1 MNGYLRESN
10 VELAAATQENT
21 DSSPGEQLR
30 RHRELSGLTP
40 ADVGIR
46 LRLRTCII
54 EALENDD
61 YQQMP
66 KLVFARGYLRSY
78 AKILGLPANEIVQKF
93 EQLQLTE
100 SSTGVCSP
108 LRNSFRKPQTR
119 EHAKLPWIMLTVA
132 VIIFIIAGFWEPLT
146 QRLNH
151 TLITSS
157 SSEKTLKSIPVNDQ
171 TITMEPTSDSTAP
184 SVLPKLEPFKNT

>member
-10 VELAAATQENT
+10 VELAPATQENT
-21 DSSPGEQLR
+21 HSGPGEQLR

-46 LRLRTCII
+46 LRLRTCVI

-61 YQQMP
+61 YKQIP

-78 AKILGLPANEIVQKF
+78 AKILGLSANDIVQKF
-93 EQLQLTE
+93 DQLQLTE
-100 SSTGVCSP
+100 TSTEVCSP

-119 EHAKLPWIMLTVA
+119 EHSKLPWIMLAIA
-132 VIIFIIAGFWEPLT
+132 VIIFVIAGFWQPIT

-151 TLITSS
+151 TLTPSS
-157 SSEKTLKSIPVNDQ
+157 SLNTTMKSIPVNDQ
-171 TITMEPTSDSTAP
+171 TITVEP
-184 SVLPKLEPFKNT
+184 SVLPKLEPFKNS